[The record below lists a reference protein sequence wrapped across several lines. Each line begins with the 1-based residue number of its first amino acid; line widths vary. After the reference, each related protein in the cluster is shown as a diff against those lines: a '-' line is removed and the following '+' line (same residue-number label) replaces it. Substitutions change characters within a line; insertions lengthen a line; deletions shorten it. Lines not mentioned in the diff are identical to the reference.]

1 MNTQPSRVV
10 LVEIDLAADPVR
22 TEIAALH
29 DGYLADVEEG
39 VAEGW
44 IHTPT
49 R

>member
-10 LVEIDLAADPVR
+10 LVGIDLAAGPVR
-22 TEIAALH
+22 TEIAALN
-29 DGYLADVEEG
+29 DDYLADVEAG